1 MVKAQGKRPSQHADE
16 ARKARNTPDEGAVKE
31 LEELQKH
38 FKAIFQSQH
47 GAYLQTVLNKIVEHG
62 LSVTANSRDIL
73 EVRFGAGMVK
83 VATELLSLASLD
95 NPQAESTYLA
105 RLYLGQVAIGKAPI
119 NSTD

>member
-1 MVKAQGKRPSQHADE
+1 
-16 ARKARNTPDEGAVKE
+16 
-31 LEELQKH
+31 
-38 FKAIFQSQH
+38 
-47 GAYLQTVLNKIVEHG
+47 
-62 LSVTANSRDIL
+62 
-73 EVRFGAGMVK
+73 MVK